1 MKSTVSSK
9 GQITV
14 PAEVREKLGL
24 VPGTMVQF
32 ELREGGVLLRKGAA
46 GAHPVDQ
53 VFGRLKLGKS
63 VDALLDEMRGPRR
76 AASRGLVRRTVAR
89 KR

>member
-1 MKSTVSSK
+1 MKSTISSK

-14 PAEVREKLGL
+14 PAVVREKLGL
-24 VPGTMVQF
+24 APGTAVRF
-32 ELREGGVLLRKGAA
+32 ELTEGGALMRKGSA

-53 VFGRLKLGKS
+53 VFGRLKLGKP
-63 VDALLDEMRGPRR
+63 VDALIDEMRGPRPATR
-76 AASRGLVRRTVAR
+76 RTGRRASR